1 MHRFALHSFVVLC
14 ISVSVA
20 SAQNSSGTSVGLKPI
35 TELQSDQYKGF
46 QGGLYPNG
54 QNARPL
60 THDLAGRAFVQLIRP
75 LDSQGSVDLA
85 NGKIVLLS
93 IGMSNTTM
101 EFSVFK
107 QIADTDRAKN
117 PRLTVVDGA
126 QGGQTAVLISSPSAN
141 FWTVVDQRLT
151 AAGVTRQQV
160 QVVWIKEA
168 DANPT
173 QPFPAHAITLQL
185 EQEAI
190 VRIVKSRY
198 PNTRLAYCSSRTY
211 AGYATTNLNPEPFAY
226 ESGFSVKWMIE
237 NQING
242 DTSLAYAGPFARS
255 PWLAW
260 GPYLWV
266 DGTTR
271 RADGLTWQATDTQAD
286 GTHPSANGSL
296 KVATLLLNFFK
307 SDPTTSSWFLK
318 MPTTDISREGL
329 EIPGSI
335 SLAQNYPNPLNGRT
349 NFEFSVA
356 TSSRRDLVLMN
367 QDGRISSFEFVT
379 LRIHDVLGREVA
391 TLVDRE
397 LPPGT
402 YHIPFTADHLPSGV
416 YFCRLVSGTYRET
429 RAMILSK

>member
-1 MHRFALHSFVVLC
+1 MHRSAFCSLVVLC
-14 ISVSVA
+14 MSVSVS

-35 TELQSDQYKGF
+35 NEMQSDRYKGF
-46 QGGLYPNG
+46 QAGLYPNG
-54 QNARPL
+54 QNVRPP
-60 THDLAGRAFVQLIRP
+60 THDSAGRVFVQLIRP
-75 LDSQGSVDLA
+75 LDTQGSVDLA

-117 PRLTVVDGA
+117 PRLAIVDGA
-126 QGGQTAVLISSPSAN
+126 QGGQTAAIISNPSAN

-185 EQEAI
+185 ELEAI
-190 VRIVKSRY
+190 AHIVKSRY

-237 NQING
+237 KQISG

-271 RADGLTWQATDTQAD
+271 RSDGLTWQATDTQSD
-286 GTHPSANGSL
+286 GTHPSASGSL
-296 KVATLLLNFFK
+296 KVAALLLNFFK
-307 SDPTTSSWFLK
+307 SDATATPWFLK
-318 MPTTDISREGL
+318 TPATGISAERP
-329 EIPGSI
+329 EIPSSI
-335 SLAQNYPNPLNGRT
+335 SLAQNYPNPFNPST
-349 NFEFSVA
+349 NFEF
-356 TSSRRDLVLMN
+356 
-367 QDGRISSFEFVT
+367 RISHFGLVT
-379 LRIHDVLGREVA
+379 LRIYDVLGREVTVLMKGWLHPQSYSIRWNA
-391 TLVDRE
+391 A
-397 LPPGT
+397 GS
-402 YHIPFTADHLPSGV
+402 PSGV
-416 YFCRLVSGTYRET
+416 YFYDLTAGTT
-429 RAMILSK
+429 RVTKSMILSK